1 MAFTPI
7 ETQDQLDAIVGERV
21 ARAKETARKEF
32 DGWIS
37 PDELTKQTAD
47 LNERMGVLDTQI
59 KTLTEEKE
67 TLTNQL
73 AEKDNAIAKYEA
85 DSVKTKI
92 AIEAGLRMEYAS
104 RLRGENEEEWKAD
117 AAALAK
123 DFKAAHTAPPLGNPE
138 LEAKGKTTKDQ
149 LQDWLEQNF

>member
-21 ARAKETARKEF
+21 ARAKEAARKEF
-32 DGWIS
+32 DGWVS

-67 TLTNQL
+67 ALTNQL

-92 AIEAGLRMEYAS
+92 AVEAGLRMEYAS
-104 RLRGENEEEWKAD
+104 RLRGENEDEWKAD
-117 AAALAK
+117 AAVLAK
-123 DFKAAHTAPPLGNPE
+123 DFKAAHQAPPLGNPE
-138 LEAKGKTTKDQ
+138 PKPEEKSTKDQ
-149 LQDWLEQNF
+149 LQDWLNENF

>member
-7 ETQDQLDAIVGERV
+7 ETQDQLDAIIGERV
-21 ARAKETARKEF
+21 SRAKDSTRKEF
-32 DGWIS
+32 EGWVS

-47 LNERMGVLDTQI
+47 LNERNGVLETQI

-67 TLTNQL
+67 ALTNQL
-73 AEKDNAIAKYEA
+73 ADKDNAIAKYEA

-117 AAALAK
+117 AAVLAK
-123 DFKAAHTAPPLGNPE
+123 DFKAAHQTPPLGNPE
-138 LEAKGKTTKDQ
+138 PEAKTKTAKDQ
-149 LQDWLEQNF
+149 LQDWLNQNM

>member
-21 ARAKETARKEF
+21 ARAKDSTRKEF

-37 PDELTKQTAD
+37 PEEYEKRTAD
-47 LNERMGVLDTQI
+47 QNDRMGVLEAQV
-59 KTLTEEKE
+59 KSMTEEKE
-67 TLTNQL
+67 TLKNQL
-73 AEKDNAIAKYEA
+73 TEKDNAIAKYEA

-92 AIEAGLRMEYAS
+92 AVEAGLGIKYAD
-104 RLRGENEEEWKAD
+104 RLRGENEEEWKED

-123 DFKAAHTAPPLGNPE
+123 DFKAAQPTPPLGNPE
-138 LEAKGKTTKDQ
+138 PGAKGKTTKDQ
-149 LQDWLEQNF
+149 LQDWLNENF